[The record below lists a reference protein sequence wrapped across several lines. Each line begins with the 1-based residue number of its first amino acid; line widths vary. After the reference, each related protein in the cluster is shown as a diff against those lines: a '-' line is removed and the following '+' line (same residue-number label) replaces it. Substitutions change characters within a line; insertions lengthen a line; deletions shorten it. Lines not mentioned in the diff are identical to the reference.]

1 MANNKKVLIVGNGGR
16 EHALAWALAR
26 SPQVGQIYVAP
37 GNGGTTWP
45 ANPEATGLEPRSAC
59 ENVKLTAIADLL
71 QFAQEQQIDLTVV
84 GPEVPLVDGIVDVFS
99 EAGLAIFG
107 PAQAAAQLEGSK
119 AFAKD
124 FMQANHIPTAEYG
137 VFTNYDV
144 ALKFVRNFGRPVVVK
159 ADGLAAGK
167 GVLVCDTVAEAED
180 ALHQIMQQQTFGIAG
195 QQVVIEERLMGREIS
210 VLAFADGQTV
220 VQMPVARD
228 HKRALDGDQGLNTGG
243 MGAFTPTP
251 DVSPE
256 QLAEIQDTV
265 LQPVIDGMRQQGNSY
280 QGVLFAGLMLTD
292 DGIRVLEYNCRLG
305 DPETQVILP
314 LLENDLYDV
323 LWACINGNLA
333 EVDLQWKSSACATI
347 ILASPGYPEAYPKGL
362 PITGAESTTENT
374 IIFQAGTKRNGE
386 KLVTSGGRVMAVTAL
401 GDDLATTL
409 QEAYAQVEQIEFEG
423 MHYRRDIG
431 KEYQHA

>member
-1 MANNKKVLIVGNGGR
+1 MIVGCGGR
-16 EHALAWALAR
+16 EHALAWALAH
-26 SPQVGQIYVAP
+26 SPQVEQLYAAP
-37 GNGGTTWP
+37 GNGGTAWP
-45 ANPEATGLEPRSAC
+45 ANPNATGLEPRAAC
-59 ENVKLTAIADLL
+59 ENINLTAIADLL
-71 QFAQEQQIDLTVV
+71 QFAQDQQIDLTVV
-84 GPEVPLVDGIVDVFS
+84 GPEVPLVEGIVDVFTES
-99 EAGLAIFG
+99 GLAIFG
-107 PAQAAAQLEGSK
+107 PSQAAAQLEGSK
-119 AFAKD
+119 AFAKN

-137 VFTNYDV
+137 IFNNYDV

-167 GVLVCDTVAEAED
+167 GVLVCNTVAEAEH
-180 ALHQIMQQQTFGIAG
+180 ALHQIMQQQAFGTAG

-210 VLAFADGQTV
+210 VLAFADGRTV

-251 DVSPE
+251 DVTPE
-256 QLAEIQDTV
+256 QLEKIQKTV
-265 LQPVIDGMRQQGNSY
+265 LQPVIDGMLERGTPY
-280 QGVLFAGLMLTD
+280 RGVLFAGLMLTD
-292 DGIRVLEYNCRLG
+292 DGIHVLEYNCRLG

-323 LWACINGNLA
+323 LLACIKGTLT
-333 EVDLQWKSSACATI
+333 EIDLQWNASACATI

-362 PITGAESTTENT
+362 PIKGAESAAKNT
-374 IIFQAGTKRNGE
+374 IIFHAGTKLDGD
-386 KLVTSGGRVMAVTAL
+386 KLVTNGGRVMAVTAL

-409 QEAYAQVEQIEFEG
+409 QQAYTQVEQIKFED